1 MFGSGHT
8 YFADSPVVIDISG
21 LYWGETVTSPF
32 TIVRVEV
39 VPVETSGAE
48 AQLTEMFQNSYA
60 PFYDDA
66 LGYINGADIWHITDS
81 NNVTYSAL
89 VVTSYSRKGRYGW
102 LENDVYRS
110 MLNNHSVEK
119 IKDIETRVYHRL
131 VELDSSQ
138 ARCDKLLELC
148 SAAYCVD
155 EETTAIGDFRADTGG
170 QDSISFDISSALRA
184 IWSDYGFGGEVTAA
198 ETAINSSYEQQ
209 VYRPYRQYSLRI
221 YTEYLDST
229 DGEFNTTQCED
240 ENGNTLIPGGQSLIG
255 GLTEWERYIITD
267 RANADVSHLEHTGIR
282 NGDASTKPTSS
293 PERVGKTSITSWV
306 DVQEGF
312 TRTIFYPAT
321 YNNGQGQIDDVAC
334 SASGWTGHAPQVL
347 RDTTQEY
354 VDFLFVNRRGAVE
367 TCSGLMKEAMNIDV
381 STTQYARVERPKF
394 SPSRSL
400 MAVGTDGR
408 RSWSMS
414 SGYVTREWAEWW
426 TMEFLGGKRKQWW
439 MKYKGPGMSAATF
452 VPVVVKPAKSS
463 TGIYDRSKQSMPHVD
478 FTVTLALEG

>member
-21 LYWGETVTSPF
+21 LEWSGSSPF
-32 TIVRVEV
+32 NIVRVNV
-39 VPVETSGAE
+39 NYNGET
-48 AQLTEMFQNSYA
+48 
-60 PFYDDA
+60 
-66 LGYINGADIWHITDS
+66 
-81 NNVTYSAL
+81 
-89 VVTSYSRKGRYGW
+89 
-102 LENDVYRS
+102 
-110 MLNNHSVEK
+110 
-119 IKDIETRVYHRL
+119 
-131 VELDSSQ
+131 
-138 ARCDKLLELC
+138 
-148 SAAYCVD
+148 
-155 EETTAIGDFRADTGG
+155 IGDFHADTGG
-170 QDSISFDISSALRA
+170 QSSISFDIQSALRA
-184 IWSDYGFGGEVTAA
+184 IWSDYVYSGEVEAANDAKDGKTTGLNSIILSGGGYTAKTDGIDFFGTNQGVRA
-198 ETAINSSYEQQ
+198 FRS
-209 VYRPYRQYSLRI
+209 YSLEVL
-221 YTEYLDST
+221 TEYLDSQ
-229 DGEFNTTQCED
+229 DGEFTQTSS
-240 ENGNTLIPGGQSLIG
+240 GTFTGGRCGIG
-255 GLTEWERYIITD
+255 GLTELERSLISNKVD
-267 RANADVSHLEHTGIR
+267 ADMSHWEHTNQR

-306 DVQEGF
+306 DVSNAGTQS
-312 TRTIFYPAT
+312 TFYSPT
-321 YNNGQGQIDDVAC
+321 YNSGQGENNGT
-334 SASGWTGHAPQVL
+334 SAHAPQVL

-354 VDFLFVNRRGAVE
+354 VDFLFVNRRGAIE

-381 STTQYARVERPKF
+381 STTQYARVERPAF

-463 TGIYDRSKQSMPHVD
+463 TGIYDRSKQGMPHVD